1 LFDRDVLRLEPAA
14 AVAAIGKA
22 IREQVH
28 ERLRRRGA
36 VVGVSGGIDSSVVA
50 ALCARALGPE
60 RVLALQLP
68 ERDSGADA
76 LRLGRALGEA
86 IGVETRVEDI
96 DPVLAGAGCYER
108 QDEAIRMVFPDYA
121 AGWRFKVVLP
131 TVLAGERLNVSKLT
145 IERPDGAQETR
156 RLPLEAYLQLIA
168 ATNFKQRVRTMLL
181 YYHADRLNHAVAGT
195 PNRLEYDQGFFV
207 KGGDGLA
214 DFKPIAHLYK
224 SQVYQLAEFLGVP
237 EEIRRRPPTTSTF
250 SLPQTQEEFYY
261 SLSYEKMDLCLN
273 GYNTGLRPEELAG
286 QVGLTAEQ
294 VTRVYRDIESKRRA
308 TGHLRAA
315 PLWVEEIPI
324 PGPSRG
330 I

>member
-1 LFDRDVLRLEPAA
+1 MFDRDVLKLEPAA
-14 AVAAIGKA
+14 AVAGIGKA

-60 RVLALQLP
+60 RVLALQMP
-68 ERDSGADA
+68 ERDSGEDA
-76 LRLGRALGEA
+76 LRLGRALGAA

-108 QDEAIRMVFPDYA
+108 QDEAIRMVFPDYV

-145 IERPDGAQETR
+145 VERPDGTQETR

-168 ATNFKQRVRTMLL
+168 ATNFKQRARTMLL
-181 YYHADRLNHAVAGT
+181 YYHADRLNYAVAGT

-207 KGGDGLA
+207 KGGDGARGLQ
-214 DFKPIAHLYK
+214 AHRPPL
-224 SQVYQLAEFLGVP
+224 QDAGLPAGGVP
-237 EEIRRRPPTTSTF
+237 GRAGGDPPPPAHHRRPSRCRRRRRSSTSACPTTSWT
-250 SLPQTQEEFYY
+250 
-261 SLSYEKMDLCLN
+261 CAC
-273 GYNTGLRPEELAG
+273 TGATTACRRP
-286 QVGLTAEQ
+286 
-294 VTRVYRDIESKRRA
+294 RWRPR
-308 TGHLRAA
+308 
-315 PLWVEEIPI
+315 
-324 PGPSRG
+324 PG
-330 I
+330 